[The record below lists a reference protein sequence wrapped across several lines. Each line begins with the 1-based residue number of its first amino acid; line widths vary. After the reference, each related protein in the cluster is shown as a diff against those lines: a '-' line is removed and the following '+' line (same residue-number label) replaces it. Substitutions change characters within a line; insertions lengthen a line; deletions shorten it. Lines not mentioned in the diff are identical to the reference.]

1 MTIKPTLLVL
11 AAGMGS
17 RYGGLK
23 QLDVMG
29 PGNETIMDYSI
40 YDALRAGFGRIVFVI
55 RDYFQEDF
63 RSVFADRFGSGIS
76 IDFVSQ
82 ELNKI
87 PQGYSYSPERNKP
100 WGTAHALMMGK
111 YLINEPFAV
120 INADDFYGR
129 DAFRVL
135 ADFLRESVGKSH
147 QYGMVAYRLSNTL
160 SEQGNV
166 SRGICQTDL
175 KGYLTDVE
183 EHHQIRR
190 QGDSITG
197 TDVKGELKHFAD
209 QTFVSMN
216 MWGFTPDIFE
226 EAENLFKEFLLTEGQ
241 EMKSEFYIPRLVNE
255 LITAGKARTKL
266 LQSESQWFGVT
277 YREDRPMVEERLHC
291 LISEGEYPR
300 ELWTTNQDQ
309 A

>member
-1 MTIKPTLLVL
+1 MTMNPTLLVL

-23 QLDVMG
+23 QLDSMG

-40 YDALRAGFGRIVFVI
+40 FDAKRAGFGKIVFVI

-63 RSVFADRFGSGIS
+63 RSVFANRFGPDIY

-82 ELNKI
+82 ELNKV
-87 PQGYSYSPERNKP
+87 PQGYSYSQERTKP

-120 INADDFYGR
+120 INADDFYGE
-129 DAFRVL
+129 DAFHVM
-135 ADFLRESVGKSH
+135 ADYLRELDRKSH
-147 QYGMVAYRLSNTL
+147 KYGMIGYRLSNTL
-160 SEQGNV
+160 SEQGSV
-166 SRGICQTDL
+166 SRGICQTDEL
-175 KGYLTDVE
+175 SFLTDVE
-183 EHHQIRR
+183 EHHEIRH

-197 TDVKGELKHFAD
+197 KDVKGEVKCFAD

-226 EAENLFKEFLLTEGQ
+226 EAENLFKEFLLTEGH
-241 EMKSEFYIPRLVNE
+241 ELKSEFYIPRLVNE
-255 LITAGKARTKL
+255 LIKTGKAKTKL

-277 YREDRPMVEERLHC
+277 YREDLPMVKERLRC
-291 LISEGEYPR
+291 LISEGEYPSA
-300 ELWTTNQDQ
+300 LWNSNSNQY
-309 A
+309 